1 MAGEK
6 IALFDFCGTM
16 INFQS
21 ADAYVRYVKSHVR
34 KNARMLFIEGVRKF
48 ATVSRIMRVLQ
59 KFSREGF
66 INKRMLLTQLKG
78 LSFQEMDELAQK
90 FFREVIRPN
99 YIPGVIEAV
108 KKYKAEGYRLLI
120 VSGGY
125 DIYLKYVAEEFG
137 FDDVISTRLDFDGG
151 TFTGRYKG
159 MDCMNAHK
167 VSLLKEYFGRDSLRD
182 CESVAYSDS
191 RSDIPLMKYCR
202 KGVAVLRN
210 SPPPPS
216 RQLYVKGGWIEENGF
231 EVLAW

>member
-6 IALFDFCGTM
+6 IALFDFCDTM

-21 ADAYVRYVKSHVR
+21 ADAYVRYVRSYVR
-34 KNARMLFIEGVRKF
+34 KNPRMIFIEGVRKF
-48 ATVSRIMRVLQ
+48 AAVSRIMRVLQ

-66 INKRMLLTQLKG
+66 VNKKMLLTQLKG
-78 LSFQEMDELAQK
+78 LSFQEMDELARK
-90 FFREVIRPN
+90 FYSEVIRPN
-99 YIPGVIEAV
+99 YVPEVIEAV
-108 KKYKAEGYRLLI
+108 KKYKAEGYKLFI

-125 DIYLKYVAEEFG
+125 DIYLKYPAEEFG

-151 TFTGRYKG
+151 IFTGRYKG
-159 MDCMNAHK
+159 MDCMNAYK
-167 VSLLKEYFGRDSLRD
+167 VTLLKEYFGRDSLND

-202 KGVAVLRN
+202 KGVAMVRK

-216 RQLYVKGGWIEENGF
+216 VFSRRRQLD
-231 EVLAW
+231 